1 MLIDVRNHKP
11 RSKQGRKIMKKAQ
24 IKKSVSALAMAAVI
38 AVSLFGYGCGAK
50 PASTSSD
57 AGVSGDFTGTAKGF
71 GGDVSVTLTLTDGAI
86 TGCTAEGKDETQGVG
101 SEAIAKMPG
110 EIAESGSI
118 AVDGVSGAT
127 ITSTAI
133 KEAAAAALTAAG
145 LNPDDYKT
153 AVENNATAED
163 STVDADVVVVGAGG
177 AGMTAAITAAA
188 EGKSVV
194 ILESQSMVGG
204 NSVRA
209 TGGMN
214 AGKTVYQ
221 DENEFG
227 ESAGV
232 EKTLKTAAEKY
243 ADNETITALAKT
255 VSEQW
260 AAYQANP
267 TGYFD
272 SVELMELDTMIGG
285 KGINDPELVETL
297 CANSADAIDWLD
309 EHGITLHNVSSF
321 GGASVKR
328 IHRPVNAEGKTV
340 SVGSYMIPLLQEN
353 CEKAGVKMMLDTT
366 ATEILTDANGAAVG
380 VKATGASGETV
391 TVNAKAVVLATGGFG
406 ANLDMVVKYKPELK
420 GFMTTNAPGIQ
431 GQGIEMAQA
440 IGAATVDMDQIQIHP
455 TVEANTAALITEGL
469 RGDGAILINEEGQRF
484 IDEVGTRDVVSA
496 AEIAQTGSYS
506 WLVVDQAMAD
516 ASSVIQGY
524 IKKGYTVTGA
534 TYEELGKAMG
544 VDAAAFAETMEKW
557 NGYVEAKNDPDFGRT
572 SFANPLNTAP
582 YYAVKVTAGVHHTM
596 GGLKINA
603 NTEVLNEKGEVIPG
617 LFAAGEVTGGVHG
630 ANRLGGNAVADF
642 TVFGRIAGAA
652 ASDYAA

>member
-1 MLIDVRNHKP
+1 
-11 RSKQGRKIMKKAQ
+11 MKKAQ

-50 PASTSSD
+50 SASTSSD
-57 AGVSGDFTGTAKGF
+57 AGVSGDFTATAKGF

-86 TGCTAEGKDETQGVG
+86 TGCTAEGKDETEGVG
-101 SEAIAKMPG
+101 SQAIAKMPG

-153 AVENNATAED
+153 AVENDAAAED

-309 EHGITLHNVSSF
+309 EHGITLHDVSSF

-340 SVGSYMIPLLQEN
+340 SVGSYMIPLLEEN
-353 CEKAGVKMMLDTT
+353 CKKAGVQILLNTT
-366 ATEILTDANGAAVG
+366 ANEILTDANGAAAG
-380 VKATGASGETV
+380 IKATGASGETV

-469 RGDGAILINEEGQRF
+469 RGDGAVLINEEGQRF

-524 IKKGYTVTGA
+524 IKKGYTVTGS

>member
-1 MLIDVRNHKP
+1 M
-11 RSKQGRKIMKKAQ
+11 RKRIA
-24 IKKSVSALAMAAVI
+24 ALALASVMAL
-38 AVSLFGYGCGAK
+38 SLIGCGGK
-50 PASTSSD
+50 SNSASS
-57 AGVSGDFTGTAKGF
+57 AGVSGDFTGTAKGM
-71 GGDVSVTLTLTDGAI
+71 GGDVTVTLTLTDSKI
-86 TGCTAEGKDETQGVG
+86 TGCTAEGADETQGIG
-101 SEAIAKMPG
+101 TLALDQLPG
-110 EIAESGSI
+110 QIAETGSI
-118 AVDGVSGAT
+118 AVDGVTGAT
-127 ITSTAI
+127 ITSDAI

-145 LNPDDYKT
+145 LNPDDFKT
-153 AVENNATAED
+153 AVENNGEKAED
-163 STVDADVVVVGAGG
+163 STVDADIVIVGAGG
-177 AGMTAAITAAA
+177 AGMTAAITAAE

-227 ESAGV
+227 EAAGV

-260 AAYQANP
+260 AEYQANP

-272 SVELMELDTMIGG
+272 SVELMELDTMVGG

-297 CANSADAIDWLD
+297 CSNSADAIDWLD
-309 EHGITLHNVSSF
+309 EHGITLHNVASF

-328 IHRPVNAEGKTV
+328 IHRPVDADGKTI

-353 CEKAGVKMMLDTT
+353 CEKAGVQILLNTT
-366 ATEILTDANGAAVG
+366 ANEILTDANGAAVG

-391 TVNAKAVVLATGGFG
+391 TVNAKAVVLTTGGFG
-406 ANLDMVVKYKPELK
+406 ANLDMVTEYKPELK
-420 GFMTTNAPGIQ
+420 GFMTTNAAGAQ
-431 GQGIEMAQA
+431 GQGIEMATA
-440 IGAATVDMDQIQIHP
+440 IGAGTVDMDQIQIHP

-469 RGDGAILINEEGQRF
+469 RGDGAVLINAEGKRF

-506 WLVVDQAMAD
+506 WLVVDQAMVD

-524 IKKGYTVTGA
+524 IKKGYTVTGE

-544 VDAAAFAETMEKW
+544 VDEAAFAETMNTW
-557 NGYVEAKNDPDFGRT
+557 NGYVDAKNDPDFGRT
-572 SFANPLNTAP
+572 SFANKLDTAP
-582 YYAVKVTAGVHHTM
+582 YYAIKVTAGVHHTM
-596 GGLKINA
+596 GGLTINT
-603 NTEVLNEKGEVIPG
+603 NTEVLKEDGSVIPG
-617 LFAAGEVTGGVHG
+617 LFAAGEATGGVHG

-642 TVFGRIAGAA
+642 TVFGRIAGKA

>member
-1 MLIDVRNHKP
+1 
-11 RSKQGRKIMKKAQ
+11 MKKAQ

-50 PASTSSD
+50 SASTSSD
-57 AGVSGDFTGTAKGF
+57 AGVSGDFTATAKGF

-86 TGCTAEGKDETQGVG
+86 TGCTAEGKDETEGVG
-101 SEAIAKMPG
+101 SQAIAKMPG

-153 AVENNATAED
+153 AVEKDAAAED

-420 GFMTTNAPGIQ
+420 GFMTTNAAGIQ
-431 GQGIEMAQA
+431 GQGIEMAEA

>member
-1 MLIDVRNHKP
+1 
-11 RSKQGRKIMKKAQ
+11 MKKAQ

-50 PASTSSD
+50 SASTSSD

-101 SEAIAKMPG
+101 SQAIAKMPG

-153 AVENNATAED
+153 AVENDAAAED

-260 AAYQANP
+260 AAYQADP

>member
-1 MLIDVRNHKP
+1 
-11 RSKQGRKIMKKAQ
+11 MKKAQ

-101 SEAIAKMPG
+101 SQAIAKMPG

-127 ITSTAI
+127 VTSTAI

-260 AAYQANP
+260 AEYQKNP

-285 KGINDPELVETL
+285 KGINDPALVETL
-297 CANSADAIDWLD
+297 CSNSADAIDWLD
-309 EHGITLHNVSSF
+309 EHGITLHSVSSF

-328 IHRPVNAEGKTV
+328 IHRPVDAEGKTV
-340 SVGSYMIPLLQEN
+340 SVGSYMIPLLEEN
-353 CEKAGVKMMLDTT
+353 CEKAGVQILLNTT
-366 ATEILTDANGAAVG
+366 ANEILTDASGAAVG
-380 VKATGASGETV
+380 IKATGSTGETV
-391 TVNAKAVVLATGGFG
+391 TVNAKAVVLTTGGFG
-406 ANLDMVVKYKPELK
+406 ANLDMVTEYKPELK
-420 GFMTTNAPGIQ
+420 GFMTTNAAGAQ
-431 GQGIEMAQA
+431 GQGIEMATA
-440 IGAATVDMDQIQIHP
+440 IGAGTVDMDQIQIHP

-469 RGDGAILINEEGQRF
+469 RGDGAVLINAEGKRF

-506 WLVVDQAMAD
+506 WLVVDQAMVD

-524 IKKGYTVTGA
+524 IKKGFTVTGE

-544 VDAAAFAETMEKW
+544 VDEAAFAETMKTW

-572 SFANPLNTAP
+572 SFANPLDTAP
-582 YYAVKVTAGVHHTM
+582 YYAIKVTAGVHHTM
-596 GGLKINA
+596 GGLTINT
-603 NTEVLNEKGEVIPG
+603 NTEVLKEDGTVIPG

-642 TVFGRIAGAA
+642 TVFGRIAGKA

>member
-1 MLIDVRNHKP
+1 M
-11 RSKQGRKIMKKAQ
+11 RKRIA
-24 IKKSVSALAMAAVI
+24 ALALASVMAL
-38 AVSLFGYGCGAK
+38 SLIGCGGK
-50 PASTSSD
+50 SNSASS
-57 AGVSGDFTGTAKGF
+57 AGVSGDFTGTAKGM
-71 GGDVSVTLTLTDGAI
+71 GGDVTVTLTLTDSKI
-86 TGCTAEGKDETQGVG
+86 TGCTAEGVDETQGIG
-101 SEAIAKMPG
+101 TLALDQLPG
-110 EIAESGSI
+110 QIAETGSI
-118 AVDGVSGAT
+118 AVDGVTGAT
-127 ITSTAI
+127 ITSDAI

-145 LNPDDYKT
+145 LNPDDFKT
-153 AVENNATAED
+153 AVENNGEQAED
-163 STVDADVVVVGAGG
+163 STVDADIVIVGAGG
-177 AGMTAAITAAA
+177 AGMTAAITAAE

-227 ESAGV
+227 EAAGV

-260 AAYQANP
+260 AEYQANP

-272 SVELMELDTMIGG
+272 SVELMELDTMVGG

-297 CANSADAIDWLD
+297 CSNSADAIDWLD
-309 EHGITLHNVSSF
+309 EHGITLHNVASF

-328 IHRPVNAEGKTV
+328 IHRPVDADGKTI

-353 CEKAGVKMMLDTT
+353 CEKAGVQILLNTT
-366 ATEILTDANGAAVG
+366 ANEILTDANDAAVG

-391 TVNAKAVVLATGGFG
+391 TVNAKAVVLTTGGFG
-406 ANLDMVVKYKPELK
+406 ANLDMVTEYKPELK
-420 GFMTTNAPGIQ
+420 GFMTTNAAGAQ
-431 GQGIEMAQA
+431 GQGIEMATA
-440 IGAATVDMDQIQIHP
+440 IGAGTVDMDQIQIHP

-469 RGDGAILINEEGQRF
+469 RGDGAVLINAEGKRF

-506 WLVVDQAMAD
+506 WLVVDQAMVD

-524 IKKGYTVTGA
+524 IKKGYTVTGE

-544 VDAAAFAETMEKW
+544 VDEAAFAETMNTW
-557 NGYVEAKNDPDFGRT
+557 NGYVDAKNDPDFGRT
-572 SFANPLNTAP
+572 SFANKLDTAP
-582 YYAVKVTAGVHHTM
+582 YYAIKVTAGVHHTM
-596 GGLKINA
+596 GGLTINT
-603 NTEVLNEKGEVIPG
+603 NTEVLKEDGSVIPG

-642 TVFGRIAGAA
+642 TVFGRIAGKA